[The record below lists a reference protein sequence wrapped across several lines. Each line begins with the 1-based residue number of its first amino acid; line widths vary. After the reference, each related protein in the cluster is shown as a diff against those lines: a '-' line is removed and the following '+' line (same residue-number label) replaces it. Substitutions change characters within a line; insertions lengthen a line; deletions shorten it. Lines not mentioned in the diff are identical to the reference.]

1 PPARMRSRAEATEVS
16 VFIALSSGSAAA
28 RSAQRERPAR
38 MAGAST
44 SHRSDS
50 GDARGP
56 AGYCGRGGGPESSAR
71 QARAVTWS
79 ATRRSDHWQ
88 GVAFRKRREEEE
100 EEEKEEEE
108 EERGTAEKPAKAG
121 KHCH

>member
-1 PPARMRSRAEATEVS
+1 FPRGSE
-16 VFIALSSGSAAA
+16 LLLSAAA
-28 RSAQRERPAR
+28 AAACARCASPRPPGGAR
-38 MAGAST
+38 TLPCCRG
-44 SHRSDS
+44 R
-50 GDARGP
+50 GGGP

-100 EEEKEEEE
+100 EEEEKEEEE